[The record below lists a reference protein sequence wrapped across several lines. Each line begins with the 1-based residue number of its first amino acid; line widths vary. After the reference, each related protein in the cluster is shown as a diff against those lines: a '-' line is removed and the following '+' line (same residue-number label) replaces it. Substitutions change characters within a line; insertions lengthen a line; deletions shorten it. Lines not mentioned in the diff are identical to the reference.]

1 MTTSTAQI
9 SQSLFENMS
18 YVVIAVDNDGIIN
31 LWNRAAELA
40 LGFEASEALGQH
52 ANLVIPIKMQ
62 EAHGNCF
69 SKFLGV
75 EKEFTIRKDSV
86 LPFMHK
92 SGTAIK
98 LKGHLVIL
106 RGPNGLPK
114 GSAAIGQVAE

>member
-1 MTTSTAQI
+1 
-9 SQSLFENMS
+9 MS
-18 YVVIAVDNDGIIN
+18 YVVIAVGNDGIIK

-69 SKFLGV
+69 SKSLSAV
-75 EKEFTIRKDSV
+75 KEFTIRQDSV

-92 SGTAIK
+92 SGVAIK
-98 LKGHLVIL
+98 LRGHLVIL
-106 RGPNGLPK
+106 RGADGLPE
-114 GSAAIGQVAE
+114 GSAAIGQIAE